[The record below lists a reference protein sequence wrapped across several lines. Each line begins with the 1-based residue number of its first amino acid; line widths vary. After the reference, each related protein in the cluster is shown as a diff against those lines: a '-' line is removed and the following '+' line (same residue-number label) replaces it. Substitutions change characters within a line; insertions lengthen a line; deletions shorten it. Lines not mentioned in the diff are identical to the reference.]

1 MTADRHQSILVV
13 EDDEHLRGLLSL
25 ALRLEGFHTH
35 EASDGLEAILILDRA
50 SVDAVVLDIMLPGI
64 DGIAVRREIAAHSP
78 TLPVIIVTGSTVS
91 ADDVGTTY
99 LLRKPTTPEQVVA
112 AVKQCLGE
120 RRP

>member
-1 MTADRHQSILVV
+1 MTADRHETILVV
-13 EDDEHLRGLLSL
+13 EDDEHLRRLLTL

-64 DGIAVRREIAAHSP
+64 DGIAVRREIAVHAP

-91 ADDVGTTY
+91 ADHVGTTY

-112 AVKQCLGE
+112 AVKQCLQE
-120 RRP
+120 RRT